1 MPSVLPNFLLRDV
14 QAWLLPAAPLVVAAA
29 VASYA
34 VARRLGVDRRAA
46 AVRATAAGVLAV
58 HLAAVAV
65 ATRLV
70 EVVSGGDDEFAT
82 RQLELVPLTGIG
94 AYLQSDVSLTVLL
107 QIGGNV
113 ALLLPLGVLIPLVVG
128 RDPGWRMVLLLGTA
142 TSAAIEAVQWWFA
155 LGVAS
160 IDDVALN
167 VTGVALGYLA
177 YRWLI
182 RVLHRSA
189 EPSWR

>member
-1 MPSVLPNFLLRDV
+1 MPSVLPNFLYDV
-14 QAWLLPAAPLVVAAA
+14 QGWLLLGAPLVVAAA
-29 VASYA
+29 VASY
-34 VARRLGVDRRAA
+34 VIARRVGVDRRAA
-46 AVRATAAGVLAV
+46 AVRATAAGALVV

-70 EVVSGGDDEFAT
+70 EVISGGESEFAT

-94 AYLQSDVSLTVLL
+94 GYLRSGVSLTVLL

-128 RDPGWRMVLLLGTA
+128 RDPGWRMVLLLGIA
-142 TSAAIEAVQWWFA
+142 TSATIEAVQWSFA

-160 IDDVALN
+160 VDDVALN

-182 RVLHRSA
+182 RVLHRSVD
-189 EPSWR
+189 PSWR

>member
-1 MPSVLPNFLLRDV
+1 MPSVLPYFLYDV
-14 QAWLLPAAPLVVAAA
+14 QGWLLLAAPLVVAAA

-46 AVRATAAGVLAV
+46 AVRATAAGALVV

-70 EVVSGGDDEFAT
+70 EVISGGESEFAT

-94 AYLQSDVSLTVLL
+94 GYLRSGVSLTVLL

-128 RDPGWRMVLLLGTA
+128 RDPGWRMVLLLGIA
-142 TSAAIEAVQWWFA
+142 TSATIEAVQWSFA

-160 IDDVALN
+160 VDDVALN
-167 VTGVALGYLA
+167 VTGVALGYLM

-182 RVLHRSA
+182 RVRHRWV

>member
-1 MPSVLPNFLLRDV
+1 MPSVLPNFLYDV
-14 QAWLLPAAPLVVAAA
+14 QGWLLLAAPLVVAAA
-29 VASYA
+29 VASYV

-70 EVVSGGDDEFAT
+70 EVISGGESEFAT

-94 AYLQSDVSLTVLL
+94 GYLRSGVSLTVLL

-128 RDPGWRMVLLLGTA
+128 RDPGWRMVLLLGIA
-142 TSAAIEAVQWWFA
+142 TSTVIEAVQWWFA

-160 IDDVALN
+160 VDDVALN
-167 VTGVALGYLA
+167 VTGVALGYLM

-182 RVLHRSA
+182 RVLHRSV

>member
-1 MPSVLPNFLLRDV
+1 MPSVLPYFLYDV
-14 QAWLLPAAPLVVAAA
+14 QGWLLLAAPLVVAAA

-46 AVRATAAGVLAV
+46 AVRATAAGALAV

-70 EVVSGGDDEFAT
+70 EVISGGESEFAT

-94 AYLQSDVSLTVLL
+94 GYLRSGVSLTVLL

-128 RDPGWRMVLLLGTA
+128 RDPGWRMVLLLGIA
-142 TSAAIEAVQWWFA
+142 TSATIEAVQWSFA

-160 IDDVALN
+160 VDDVALN
-167 VTGVALGYLA
+167 VTGVALGYLM

>member
-1 MPSVLPNFLLRDV
+1 MPSVLPNFLHDV
-14 QAWLLPAAPLVVAAA
+14 QAWLLLAAPLVVVAA

-34 VARRLGVDRRAA
+34 AARRWRVDRRAA
-46 AVRATAAGVLAV
+46 AVRATAAGALAV

-70 EVVSGGDDEFAT
+70 DLTSGGENEFAT
-82 RQLELVPLTGIG
+82 RQLELVPLRGIG
-94 AYLQSDVSLTVLL
+94 GYLRSDASLTVLV

-142 TSAAIEAVQWWFA
+142 TSAAIEAAQWWFA

-160 IDDVALN
+160 VDDLALN

-182 RVLHRSA
+182 RVLRRSA

>member
-1 MPSVLPNFLLRDV
+1 MPSVLPYFLYDV
-14 QAWLLPAAPLVVAAA
+14 QGWLLLAAPLVVAAA

-46 AVRATAAGVLAV
+46 AVRATAAGALAV

-70 EVVSGGDDEFAT
+70 EVISGGESEFAT

-94 AYLQSDVSLTVLL
+94 GYLRSGVSLTVLL

-128 RDPGWRMVLLLGTA
+128 RDPGWRMVLLLGIA
-142 TSAAIEAVQWWFA
+142 TSATIEAVQWSFA

-160 IDDVALN
+160 VDDVALN
-167 VTGVALGYLA
+167 VTGVALGYLM

-182 RVLHRSA
+182 RVRHRWV

>member
-1 MPSVLPNFLLRDV
+1 MPSVLPNFLHDV
-14 QAWLLPAAPLVVAAA
+14 QAWLLLAAPLVVVAA
-29 VASYA
+29 VASYVA
-34 VARRLGVDRRAA
+34 ARRWRVDRRAA
-46 AVRATAAGVLAV
+46 AVRATAAGALAV

-70 EVVSGGDDEFAT
+70 DLISGGENEFAT
-82 RQLELVPLTGIG
+82 RQLELVPLRGIG
-94 AYLQSDVSLTVLL
+94 GYLRSDASLTVLV

-142 TSAAIEAVQWWFA
+142 TSAAIEAAQWWFA

-160 IDDVALN
+160 VDDLALN

-182 RVLHRSA
+182 RVLRRSA

>member
-1 MPSVLPNFLLRDV
+1 MPSVLPNFLYDV
-14 QAWLLPAAPLVVAAA
+14 QGWLLLAAPLVVAAA
-29 VASYA
+29 VASYV
-34 VARRLGVDRRAA
+34 VARRMGVDRRAA

-70 EVVSGGDDEFAT
+70 EVISGGESEFAT

-94 AYLQSDVSLTVLL
+94 GYLRSGVSLTVLL

-128 RDPGWRMVLLLGTA
+128 RDPGWRMVLLLGIA
-142 TSAAIEAVQWWFA
+142 TSATIEAVQWWFA

-160 IDDVALN
+160 VDDVALN
-167 VTGVALGYLA
+167 VTGVALGYLM

-182 RVLHRSA
+182 RVHHRSV

>member
-1 MPSVLPNFLLRDV
+1 MPSVLPNFLYDV
-14 QAWLLPAAPLVVAAA
+14 QGWLLLAAPLVVAAA
-29 VASYA
+29 VASYV
-34 VARRLGVDRRAA
+34 VARRVGVDRRAA

-58 HLAAVAV
+58 HLVAVAV

-70 EVVSGGDDEFAT
+70 EVISGGGDEFAT

-94 AYLQSDVSLTVLL
+94 GYLRSGVSLTVLL

-128 RDPGWRMVLLLGTA
+128 RDPGWRMVLFLGIA
-142 TSAAIEAVQWWFA
+142 TSATIEAVQWWFA

-160 IDDVALN
+160 VDDVALN
-167 VTGVALGYLA
+167 VTGVALGYPV

-182 RVLHRSA
+182 RVRHRSV

>member
-1 MPSVLPNFLLRDV
+1 MPSVLPNFLYDV
-14 QAWLLPAAPLVVAAA
+14 QGWLLLAAPLVVAAA
-29 VASYA
+29 VASYV
-34 VARRLGVDRRAA
+34 VARRLGVNRRAA
-46 AVRATAAGVLAV
+46 AVRATAAGALVV

-65 ATRLV
+65 ATRLI
-70 EVVSGGDDEFAT
+70 EVISGGESEFAT

-94 AYLQSDVSLTVLL
+94 GYLRSGVSLTVLL

-128 RDPGWRMVLLLGTA
+128 RDPGWRMVLLLGIA
-142 TSAAIEAVQWWFA
+142 TSATIEAVQWSFA

-160 IDDVALN
+160 VDDVALN
-167 VTGVALGYLA
+167 VTGVALGYLM

-182 RVLHRSA
+182 RVRHRSV

>member
-1 MPSVLPNFLLRDV
+1 MPSVLPNFLYDV
-14 QAWLLPAAPLVVAAA
+14 QGWLLLAAPLVVAAA
-29 VASYA
+29 VASYV
-34 VARRLGVDRRAA
+34 VARRMGVDRRAA

-70 EVVSGGDDEFAT
+70 EVISGGESEFAT

-94 AYLQSDVSLTVLL
+94 GYLRSGVSLTVLL

-128 RDPGWRMVLLLGTA
+128 RDPGWRMVLLLGIA
-142 TSAAIEAVQWWFA
+142 TSTVIEAVQWWFA

-160 IDDVALN
+160 VDDVALN
-167 VTGVALGYLA
+167 VTGVALGYLM

-182 RVLHRSA
+182 RVLHRSV

>member
-1 MPSVLPNFLLRDV
+1 MPSGLPNFLYDV
-14 QAWLLPAAPLVVAAA
+14 QGWLLLAAPFVVAAA
-29 VASYA
+29 VASYV

-46 AVRATAAGVLAV
+46 AVRATAAGALVM

-70 EVVSGGDDEFAT
+70 EVISGGESEFAT

-94 AYLQSDVSLTVLL
+94 GYLRSGVSLTVLL

-128 RDPGWRMVLLLGTA
+128 RDPGWRMVLLLGIA
-142 TSAAIEAVQWWFA
+142 TSAVIEAVQWSFA

-160 IDDVALN
+160 VDDVALN
-167 VTGVALGYLA
+167 VTGVALGYLS

-182 RVLHRSA
+182 RVRHRSV

>member
-1 MPSVLPNFLLRDV
+1 MPSILPNFLHDV
-14 QAWLLPAAPLVVAAA
+14 QPWLLLAAPLVVAAA
-29 VASYA
+29 VASYV

-46 AVRATAAGVLAV
+46 AVRVTVAGVLAL
-58 HLAAVAV
+58 HLVAVAV

-70 EVVSGGDDEFAT
+70 EAISGGGDEFAT

-94 AYLQSDVSLTVLL
+94 SYLRSDVSLTVLL
-107 QIGGNV
+107 QIGGNI

-128 RDPGWRMVLLLGTA
+128 RDPGWRMVLLLGIA
-142 TSAAIEAVQWWFA
+142 TSATIEAVQWWFA

-160 IDDVALN
+160 VDDVALN

-177 YRWLI
+177 YRWLM
-182 RVLHRSA
+182 RAFHRSVQ
-189 EPSWR
+189 PSG

>member
-1 MPSVLPNFLLRDV
+1 MPSVLPNFLHDV
-14 QAWLLPAAPLVVAAA
+14 QAWLLLAAPLVVAAA
-29 VASYA
+29 VASYV
-34 VARRLGVDRRAA
+34 VARRLDVDRRAA

-70 EVVSGGDDEFAT
+70 EAISGGDDEFAT

-94 AYLQSDVSLTVLL
+94 GYLRTGVSLTVLL
-107 QIGGNV
+107 QIGGNI

-128 RDPGWRMVLLLGTA
+128 HDPGWRMVLLLGIA
-142 TSAAIEAVQWWFA
+142 TSAVIEAVQWWFA

-160 IDDVALN
+160 VDDVALN

-177 YRWLI
+177 YRWLN
-182 RVLHRSA
+182 RVLHPSA

>member
-1 MPSVLPNFLLRDV
+1 MPSILPNFLHDV
-14 QAWLLPAAPLVVAAA
+14 QAWLLLTAPLFVAAA
-29 VASYA
+29 VASYV

-70 EVVSGGDDEFAT
+70 EAISGGGDDFAT

-94 AYLQSDVSLTVLL
+94 GYLRSDVSLTVLL
-107 QIGGNV
+107 QIGGNLV
-113 ALLLPLGVLIPLVVG
+113 LLLPLGVLIPLVVG
-128 RDPGWRMVLLLGTA
+128 RDPGWRMVLLLGIA

-160 IDDVALN
+160 VDDVALN

-182 RVLHRSA
+182 RVLHRSI
-189 EPSWR
+189 EPSG